1 MSQVMKMK
9 NPQNRINVNF
19 INDYGLNE
27 MGLDY
32 GAMFKEFVISVC

>member
-1 MSQVMKMK
+1 M
-9 NPQNRINVNF
+9 NINF

-32 GAMFKEFVISVC
+32 GAMFKEFVTNVC